1 MSKPEQKQVIV
12 ELQNGDKCE
21 GVLAN
26 IDKVNLKI
34 LLVNAKKT
42 PASDPTK
49 PESFEKLEI
58 NKGDIKEIK
67 VIQFEVKTEPKEE
80 QSNINAIPEDKK
92 PVNVQQTKTKGYD
105 KNESFF
111 DTLTGMTHP
120 EARQESKNYNDKN
133 KDTFNLPN
141 EPERRYHNNGYNNY
155 HNNRGR
161 GRYHNRGNRGRGR
174 GGYNNYN
181 NYNNGGNYYN
191 NNNYYNHNYYN
202 TTQNN
207 KERYYSR
214 DTRQYE
220 NKSLEY
226 MKEKI
231 IEMMIDIET
240 KFEYDYTEI
249 IDNLKDKISINVYKR
264 EGFFIK

>member
-1 MSKPEQKQVIV
+1 MIININKMSKPEQKQVIV

-42 PASDPTK
+42 PSSDPSK

-67 VIQFEVKTEPKEE
+67 VIQFEVKTEAKEE

-92 PVNVQQTKTKGYD
+92 PVNVHGAKTKGYD

-111 DTLTGMTHP
+111 DTLSGMTHP

-141 EPERRYHNNGYNNY
+141 EPERKYHNNGYNNY

-161 GRYHNRGNRGRGR
+161 GGYHNRGNRGRGR

-191 NNNYYNHNYYN
+191 NNGNFNRGGYNGRRGRGRGRGGYNNNYNIGGFKNERP
-202 TTQNN
+202 TGEFAN
-207 KERYYSR
+207 KLTPYQPEGGI
-214 DTRQYE
+214 QPGME
-220 NKSLEY
+220 KS
-226 MKEKI
+226 I
-231 IEMMIDIET
+231 
-240 KFEYDYTEI
+240 YD
-249 IDNLKDKISINVYKR
+249 N
-264 EGFFIK
+264 

>member
-42 PASDPTK
+42 PSSDPSK

-67 VIQFEVKTEPKEE
+67 VIQFEVKAEPKEE

-92 PVNVQQTKTKGYD
+92 PVNVQGAKTKSYD

-111 DTLTGMTHP
+111 DTLSGMTHP

-141 EPERRYHNNGYNNY
+141 EPERKYHNNGYN

-161 GRYHNRGNRGRGR
+161 GGYHNRGNRGRGR
-174 GGYNNYN
+174 GGFNNYN
-181 NYNNGGNYYN
+181 NYNGGNYYN
-191 NNNYYNHNYYN
+191 NSGTFNRGGYNGRRGRGRGRGGYNNYNRGGFKNERP
-202 TTQNN
+202 TGEFVN
-207 KERYYSR
+207 KLTPYQPEGGI
-214 DTRQYE
+214 QPGME
-220 NKSLEY
+220 KS
-226 MKEKI
+226 I
-231 IEMMIDIET
+231 
-240 KFEYDYTEI
+240 YD
-249 IDNLKDKISINVYKR
+249 N
-264 EGFFIK
+264 

>member
-42 PASDPTK
+42 PSSDPSK

-67 VIQFEVKTEPKEE
+67 VIQFEVKAEPKEE

-92 PVNVQQTKTKGYD
+92 PVNVQGAKTKSYD

-111 DTLTGMTHP
+111 DTLSGMTHP

-141 EPERRYHNNGYNNY
+141 EPERKYHNNGYN

-161 GRYHNRGNRGRGR
+161 GGYHNRGNRGRGR
-174 GGYNNYN
+174 GGFNNYN
-181 NYNNGGNYYN
+181 NYNGGNYYN
-191 NNNYYNHNYYN
+191 NSGTFNRGEYNGRRGRGRGRGGYNNYNRGGFKNERP
-202 TTQNN
+202 TGEFVN
-207 KERYYSR
+207 KLTPYQPEGGI
-214 DTRQYE
+214 QPGME
-220 NKSLEY
+220 KS
-226 MKEKI
+226 I
-231 IEMMIDIET
+231 
-240 KFEYDYTEI
+240 YD
-249 IDNLKDKISINVYKR
+249 N
-264 EGFFIK
+264 

>member
-42 PASDPTK
+42 PSRDPSK

-67 VIQFEVKTEPKEE
+67 VIQFEVKAEPKEE

-92 PVNVQQTKTKGYD
+92 PVNVQGAKTKSYD

-111 DTLTGMTHP
+111 DTLSGMTHP

-141 EPERRYHNNGYNNY
+141 EPERKYHNNGYN

-161 GRYHNRGNRGRGR
+161 GGYHNRGNRGRGR
-174 GGYNNYN
+174 GGFNNYN
-181 NYNNGGNYYN
+181 NYNGGNYYN
-191 NNNYYNHNYYN
+191 NSGTFNRGGYNGRRGRGRGRGGYNNYNRGGFKNERP
-202 TTQNN
+202 TGEFVN
-207 KERYYSR
+207 KLTPYQPEGGI
-214 DTRQYE
+214 QPGME
-220 NKSLEY
+220 KS
-226 MKEKI
+226 I
-231 IEMMIDIET
+231 
-240 KFEYDYTEI
+240 YD
-249 IDNLKDKISINVYKR
+249 N
-264 EGFFIK
+264 

>member
-1 MSKPEQKQVIV
+1 MIININKMSKPEQKQVIV

-42 PASDPTK
+42 PSSDPSK

-67 VIQFEVKTEPKEE
+67 VIQFEVKTEAKEE

-92 PVNVQQTKTKGYD
+92 PVNVHGAKTKGYD

-111 DTLTGMTHP
+111 DTLSGMTHP

-141 EPERRYHNNGYNNY
+141 EPERKYHNNGYNNY

-161 GRYHNRGNRGRGR
+161 GGYHNRGNRGRGR

-191 NNNYYNHNYYN
+191 NNGNFNRGGYNGRRGRGRGRGGYNNNYNRGGFKNERP
-202 TTQNN
+202 TGEFAN
-207 KERYYSR
+207 KLTPYQPEGGI
-214 DTRQYE
+214 QPGME
-220 NKSLEY
+220 KS
-226 MKEKI
+226 I
-231 IEMMIDIET
+231 
-240 KFEYDYTEI
+240 YD
-249 IDNLKDKISINVYKR
+249 N
-264 EGFFIK
+264 